1 MYKFTVLI
9 GSYCCNNLAASIGL
23 WRDKMGG
30 MLFMLEKGIVSQ

>member
-9 GSYCCNNLAASIGL
+9 GSYCCTKLGASIGL

-30 MLFMLEKGIVSQ
+30 MLSMLHKGIVSQ